1 MYNRYIPAP
10 DGSFQKQ
17 IYPDSPAPLPIQPSP
32 QKQPVPLPKDTQPAQ
47 SIRGFLGGLLPDG
60 LDTEDLIVV
69 LLLLLMS
76 ENGGTKNNTSL
87 ITMLIY
93 LFL

>member
-10 DGSFQKQ
+10 DGSYQKHSIPDTPKPAPPPKPEPEKPKKPPEYPKQ
-17 IYPDSPAPLPIQPSP
+17 IGP
-32 QKQPVPLPKDTQPAQ
+32 
-47 SIRGFLGGLLPDG
+47 FLSGLLPEG

-76 ENGGTKNNTSL
+76 GDQKGGSNTAMTTL
-87 ITMLIY
+87 LIY

>member
-10 DGSFQKQ
+10 DGSYQKHSVPDPSPPKPAPPPRPEPPKRPPECPKQ
-17 IYPDSPAPLPIQPSP
+17 IGP
-32 QKQPVPLPKDTQPAQ
+32 
-47 SIRGFLGGLLPDG
+47 FLSGLLPEG

-76 ENGGTKNNTSL
+76 GDQKGGSNTAMTTL
-87 ITMLIY
+87 LIY